1 MATGTR
7 HSKRFLQPPEW
18 PGPDDPQS
26 NWPAPSVGNTAQ
38 AIGSPDADPV
48 VDHQGPQFV
57 VYGDVHL
64 DPAGIS
70 VTSGTP

>member
-1 MATGTR
+1 MATGTAPFKAR
-7 HSKRFLQPPEW
+7 SSSLRSGQVQMTPKAIR
-18 PGPDDPQS
+18 
-26 NWPAPSVGNTAQ
+26 PASVGNTAQ

-64 DPAGIS
+64 DPAGMS